1 MYRII
6 PFIIFFAAFA
16 YLFFSP
22 APMDKI
28 GKTVKNR
35 DCYQLRLMDQERLL
49 LSHEEKNPT
58 ASLQKED
65 ELQKIT
71 LNNGT
76 KPDVYRL
83 AMGKNDK

>member
-1 MYRII
+1 MHRII

-16 YLFFSP
+16 YLFYGP

-49 LSHEEKNPT
+49 LSTEEKNPT
-58 ASLQKED
+58 ASLQKEH

-71 LNNGT
+71 SIKGT
-76 KPDVYRL
+76 ESDVYHL
-83 AMGKNDK
+83 AMGEKGR